1 MKQVSRADY
10 ADYRELPIL
19 KYSRMHQFFV
29 LLGFSLAVLFPIGY
43 GIWVLLS
50 ARPIG
55 DAVKMALYL
64 LPFGFL
70 CFVISFRSKASCRQC
85 QGEIEIFWCH
95 ESDEKGRRSGPF
107 AVCESCHAYE
117 ARLTSDDFS

>member
-19 KYSRMHQFFV
+19 KYSWTHTFFR
-29 LLGFSLAVLFPIGY
+29 LLGFSIAVLFPTGF

-55 DAVKMALYL
+55 DAAKMALYL
-64 LPFGFL
+64 LPLGFL

-85 QGEIEIFWCH
+85 QGKIEIFWCH
-95 ESDEKGRRSGPF
+95 ESDEKGRRSGPL